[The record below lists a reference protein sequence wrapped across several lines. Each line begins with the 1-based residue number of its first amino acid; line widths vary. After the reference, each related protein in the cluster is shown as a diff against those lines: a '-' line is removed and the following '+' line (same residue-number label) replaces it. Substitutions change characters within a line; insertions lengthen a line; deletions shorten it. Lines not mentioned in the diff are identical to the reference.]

1 MPERVAY
8 PTNGANPPAPV
19 QIRSAIPL
27 TVTDVAYAAAAF
39 AGLDSAAN
47 HLQVAGSVVAGTTD
61 KVLVAGAANK
71 KIVVYEVAAMTTGGA
86 TDFTGTL
93 AEEGATTDLLQFT
106 GTQYGQVRY
115 TQPFELGVNK
125 DLILYRAAGNTG
137 SNTSDANIVTVSYNI
152 FDA

>member
-1 MPERVAY
+1 MPDL
-8 PTNGANPPAPV
+8 GNPPYAE
-19 QIRSAIPL
+19 QIRNAIPI

-39 AGLDSAAN
+39 AGLDSAAS
-47 HLQVAGSVVAGTTD
+47 HLQVAGNVVAGTTD
-61 KVLVAGAANK
+61 KVLVAGVAGK

-93 AEEGATTDLLQFT
+93 AEEGAAGDLVQFT

-115 TQPFELGVNK
+115 TQPFELGTDK
-125 DLILYRAAGNTG
+125 DLILYRAAGNAG

-152 FDA
+152 FTA